1 MEKIISKNPSA
12 VAEGFAAWLAER
24 IVPGKAFHLA
34 LSGGSTPKILFA
46 HLAEHYQNKISWAD
60 LHLWWGDERCVP
72 PDHADSN
79 YRMTKELLID
89 HVGIPSE
96 NVHRVIGE
104 ADPTEEAQRYGAEI
118 DRIIPQKVGLAA
130 FDLIMLGM
138 GSDGHTASIFPHQM
152 ELLESKETCVVAT
165 HPESGQIRVSL
176 SGPVI
181 NNADAV
187 AFLVTGTSKTEKVEA
202 IFSGSEESKI
212 YPAAHIA
219 PRGELFWFL
228 DEAASA

>member
-1 MEKIISKNPSA
+1 MEKIISKNPNA

-46 HLAEHYQNKISWAD
+46 HLAEHYQDKISWAD

-79 YRMTKELLID
+79 YLMTKELLID

-104 ADPTEEAQRYGAEI
+104 ADPTEEAKRYGAEI
-118 DRIIPQKVGLAA
+118 DNTIPQKEGLPA

-202 IFSGSEESKI
+202 IFSGLEESKI

>member
-1 MEKIISKNPSA
+1 MEKIISQNSQA
-12 VAEGFAAWLAER
+12 VAETFASWLAAR

-46 HLAEHYQNKISWAD
+46 LLAEHYQDRISWSD

-72 PDHADSN
+72 PDHEDSN
-79 YRMTKELLID
+79 YLMTRELLID
-89 HVGIPSE
+89 QVGIPSE
-96 NVHRVIGE
+96 NVHRVLGE
-104 ADPTEEAQRYGAEI
+104 AEPNGEAVRYGEEI
-118 DRIIPQKVGLAA
+118 EATLPQKAGLPA

-152 ELLESKETCVVAT
+152 ELMLSPETCVVAT

-176 SGPVI
+176 SGPII

-187 AFLVTGTSKTEKVEA
+187 AFLVTGTSKTDKVAA
-202 IFSGSEESKI
+202 IFSGSEASKI
-212 YPAAHIA
+212 YPAAHIS

>member
-1 MEKIISKNPSA
+1 MHTIIAKDSQA
-12 VAEGFAAWLAER
+12 VAEQFAEWLAER
-24 IVPGKAFHLA
+24 ITPGQAFHMA

-46 HLAEHYQNKISWAD
+46 HLAQHFQDRISWED

-79 YRMTKELLID
+79 YKMTRELLID
-89 HVGIPSE
+89 KVSIPSE
-96 NVHRVIGE
+96 NVHRVLGE
-104 ADPTEEAQRYGAEI
+104 AEPQEEAKRYSKEI
-118 DRIIPQKVGLAA
+118 EANLPKVDGIPT

-152 ELLESKETCVVAT
+152 ELLTSKETCVVAT

-181 NNADAV
+181 NHAEKV
-187 AFLVTGTSKTEKVEA
+187 AFLVTGTSKTEKVRA
-202 IFSGSEESKI
+202 IFSGSEESKQ
-212 YPAAHIA
+212 YPAAHIQ

-228 DEAASA
+228 